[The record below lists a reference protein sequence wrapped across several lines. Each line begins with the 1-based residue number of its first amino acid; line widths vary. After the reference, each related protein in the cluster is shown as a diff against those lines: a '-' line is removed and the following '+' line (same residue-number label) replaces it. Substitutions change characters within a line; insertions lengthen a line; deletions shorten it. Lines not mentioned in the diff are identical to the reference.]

1 MAADKTRHRHPLG
14 AQDIR
19 APTSL
24 PLGKD
29 RRESNEGKVVVI
41 LNPAADRGRA
51 GGREPEVR
59 KALDASRVKYELLR
73 TERPG
78 HASELSRAAVEAKA
92 SVVAAVQRIAKA
104 NRKAV
109 DARWRDV

>member
-1 MAADKTRHRHPLG
+1 
-14 AQDIR
+14 
-19 APTSL
+19 
-24 PLGKD
+24 
-29 RRESNEGKVVVI
+29 VVVI

-51 GGREPEVR
+51 GGRGLEIR
-59 KALDASRVKYELLR
+59 KALDASGLKYELLR

-92 SVVAAVQRIAKA
+92 SVVVAAAQRIAKA